1 MRLRLAPFAYP
12 LHEPKEC
19 AGSLL
24 NMQQGYRSRG
34 SGQPQKL
41 CFPRWSRPHSF
52 VHSEHQPKGVRR
64 QQKGRKEAER
74 ASPHL
79 FAHSEHQPKGVRRQQ
94 KGRKEAE
101 RAGRDR
107 ASARK
112 AVPSSQLSTLG
123 LGSGAVGVVA
133 SHALSTREGP
143 GSIPGLSM
151 PMCALVGLSRLGFAV
166 RLAKGGCCAAAGCR
180 TSLLNPL

>member
-1 MRLRLAPFAYP
+1 
-12 LHEPKEC
+12 
-19 AGSLL
+19 
-24 NMQQGYRSRG
+24 MQQSYRSRG

-41 CFPRWSRPHSF
+41 RFPRRPLF
-52 VHSEHQPKGVRR
+52 HSEHQPKGVRR

-112 AVPSSQLSTLG
+112 AVPSRYLSTLG
-123 LGSGAVGVVA
+123 LGSGPVGVVA
-133 SHALSTREGP
+133 SHPLSMREGP
-143 GSIPGLSM
+143 GSIPSLPM
-151 PMCALVGLSRLGFAV
+151 PMCACVGLSRFGFAV
-166 RLAKGGCCAAAGCR
+166 RLAKGGCCAAAGRR
-180 TSLLNPL
+180 TSLLNPK